1 MVIVIGTA
9 AKGSQAKL
17 SLWQVNVPDSM
28 IGPTEG
34 VQGAESVLWYML
46 FRDVTSLCSP
56 RCDLLIAADA
66 IVFTLRFWQVV
77 RWRQTRKGRRGD
89 GGLEVARMD
98 RVGWKLAVLSVN
110 GEERL
115 RTARNQYSRA

>member
-1 MVIVIGTA
+1 
-9 AKGSQAKL
+9 
-17 SLWQVNVPDSM
+17 
-28 IGPTEG
+28 
-34 VQGAESVLWYML
+34 ML
-46 FRDVTSLCSP
+46 FRDVTSLCGP

-89 GGLEVARMD
+89 GGLEVARMG

-115 RTARNQYSRA
+115 RTARNQ